1 MLWETFSVVRD
12 LPRLHEIASVMIRY
26 GWGDFV
32 RVLGMGSLLERAGR
46 VLRWNTV
53 DTSEIDGL
61 DAPVRFRM
69 ALQDLGPTFIKLGQL
84 LATRVDLM
92 PPAWIVE
99 LEKLQSHVPP
109 VPFEAVEADVIQQL
123 GRPVEE
129 MFASFEREP
138 FAAASIAQVHRA
150 VLHDGTKVV
159 VKLRRPGLDRKI
171 DADLRILQHMARL
184 LEHEFPDARRY
195 QPMVMVGYFRRALRR
210 ELDLMVEAHHIE
222 RFRTQ
227 LADMEYLHIPQVYW
241 EFCSPAMNVQE
252 ELAGVPATDIAAVR
266 AAGLDTA
273 LLARRGA
280 DIMLRMILLNGYFHA
295 DPHPGN
301 VIYLP
306 ENRIGL
312 IDFGMVGH
320 LTEFRRQQLVSMLD
334 ALVHNHEDDLMQVL
348 LDWTGD
354 VDVNESRLAHDV
366 ADLLATYDN
375 LQLKDVRVGAL
386 LNDIASLIRDNGLVL
401 PADLTLL
408 FKALITLEGL
418 GQQLDPEFRLSDQL
432 SPFVAQVVADRFT
445 PDALMERARKSLR
458 EAVGVVAG
466 LPRDMARLMREVRRG
481 RLRID
486 LDLKR
491 LDSFGQQLDRASNR
505 ITMGI
510 ITASLV
516 IGSSIVMTVPGW
528 RFMGFIGFML
538 AFLNSLWVILSIWRS
553 GN

>member
-32 RVLGMGSLLERAGR
+32 RVLGMGSMLERAGR
-46 VLRWNTV
+46 MLRWNTV
-53 DTSEIDGL
+53 ASDEVDAL
-61 DAPVRFRM
+61 DAPVRFRL
-69 ALQDLGPTFIKLGQL
+69 ALEALGPTFIKLGQL

-92 PPAWIVE
+92 PPAWIAE

-109 VPFEAVEADVIQQL
+109 VAFELVEADV
-123 GRPVEE
+123 VEHFGKPIDE
-129 MFASFEREP
+129 VFAAFDRVP
-138 FAAASIAQVHRA
+138 FAAASIAQVHKAR
-150 VLHDGTKVV
+150 LHDGTAVI
-159 VKLRRPGLDRKI
+159 VKLRRPGLERKI

-184 LEHEFPDARRY
+184 LEHEYPDARRY
-195 QPMVMVGYFRRALRR
+195 QPVVMIGYFRRALRR

-222 RFRTQ
+222 RFRVQYAEMTTVK
-227 LADMEYLHIPQVYW
+227 IPQVYW
-241 EFCSPAMNVQE
+241 EYCSPAINVQE
-252 ELAGVPATDIAAVR
+252 ELVGISATQLDAVR
-266 AAGLDTA
+266 AAGFDTT
-273 LLARRGA
+273 LLAQRGA
-280 DIMLRMILLNGYFHA
+280 DIMLRMILIHGYFHA

-306 ENRIGL
+306 DNRIGL

-320 LTEFRRQQLVSMLD
+320 LTEMRRQQLVSLLD
-334 ALVHNHEDDLMQVL
+334 ALVHSNEDALLQVL
-348 LDWTGD
+348 LEWTGD
-354 VDVNESRLAHDV
+354 VDINESRLAHDV

-375 LQLKDVRVGAL
+375 LQLKDVRIEVL
-386 LNDIASLIRDNGLVL
+386 LNDIAALIRDNGLVL

-418 GQQLDPEFRLSDQL
+418 GQQLDPDFRLSDQL
-432 SPFVAQVVADRFT
+432 NPFVAEVMLARFT
-445 PDALMERARKSLR
+445 PEALLKRGQKSIR
-458 EAVGVVAG
+458 EAMDVVAG
-466 LPRDMARLMREVRRG
+466 LPRDFARLMREVRRG

-491 LDSFGQQLDRASNR
+491 LDTFGQQLDRASNR

-510 ITASLV
+510 LTASLV
-516 IGSSIVMTVPGW
+516 IGSSIVMTVDGW
-528 RFMGFIGFML
+528 RFMGFIGFVL